1 MNLQK
6 LLPSKMKAFLS
17 SYFLYVSVF
26 WGFYCSVSPHLC
38 GLERP
43 IFVDFAK
50 PELTAFW
57 TKCLIKS
64 YGDLSAPDLNIY
76 KWCDQKLSTV
86 NSEDV

>member
-1 MNLQK
+1 MSQC
-6 LLPSKMKAFLS
+6 FGD
-17 SYFLYVSVF
+17 FTVVF
-26 WGFYCSVSPHLC
+26 RHIFVDW
-38 GLERP
+38 RAP

-57 TKCLIKS
+57 TKCLIKC